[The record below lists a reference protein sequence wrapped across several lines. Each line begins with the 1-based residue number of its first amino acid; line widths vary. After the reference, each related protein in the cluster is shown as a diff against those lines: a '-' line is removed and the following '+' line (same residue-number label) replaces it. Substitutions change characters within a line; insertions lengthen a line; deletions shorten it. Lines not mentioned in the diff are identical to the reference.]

1 MMILMA
7 VLAAVTAPATDKIM
21 VTAYDEFCVPGRAA
35 QTVLSNADQDG
46 WQSSGPGKPK
56 DFDVTADRFKVV
68 GTAILRLNARDTNEP
83 SARFV
88 TCGISVTTAQ
98 PDLASDVQAM
108 LGFAPALHFGTSA
121 NFFAL
126 RENDQW
132 LDGSKLTGKEF
143 AAAKAAGKF
152 YSLMTLSHEGGAS
165 VLSFQALPTAQA
177 KGASTP

>member
-1 MMILMA
+1 MILMA

-21 VTAYDEFCVPGRAA
+21 VTAYDQLCVPGSPS
-35 QTVLSNADQDG
+35 QTVLSHADQDG
-46 WQSSGPGKPK
+46 WQSSGPDKPK
-56 DFDVTADRFKVV
+56 DFDVTADRFKIF

-126 RENDQW
+126 RENGRWQ
-132 LDGSKLTGKEF
+132 DGSMLSGKDF

-152 YSLMTLSHEGGAS
+152 YSLLTLSHEGGAC
-165 VLSFQALPTAQA
+165 VLSFQALPITQGKAA
-177 KGASTP
+177 GAP